1 MVCPPWDCQ
10 CTPPPPRRTIC
21 ALHDPLRPRPRPRPR
36 QLYNKAFSKYV
47 PAAMVLPSSPGDVV
61 TALNI
66 VLAYN
71 ETIAV
76 RSASGHSYIAQS
88 TVNNGLVLCLE
99 VGFNT

>member
-1 MVCPPWDCQ
+1 
-10 CTPPPPRRTIC
+10 
-21 ALHDPLRPRPRPRPR
+21 
-36 QLYNKAFSKYV
+36 
-47 PAAMVLPSSPGDVV
+47 MVLPSSPGDVV